1 MEADILRFLEHYP
14 SGFTADELQEAF
26 EGKLH
31 PGVQAGTIAA
41 RLRGL
46 ELKEQI
52 LKTKETRRTRSNRQA
67 QVWKHPRHCT
77 PSEIAG
83 AEPEKPDT
91 GNLTM
96 TATEVILRQN
106 LQKAALVL
114 SASAATFRRYQQL
127 HAAKPDMAK
136 AEANEICALA
146 CESTLREIG
155 YGHWVQEVK
164 QPCA

>member
-1 MEADILRFLEHYP
+1 MTYPNTPGFQQHSETSRAAADSLTTQHSMEADILRFLEHYP

-83 AEPEKPDT
+83 AEP
-91 GNLTM
+91 
-96 TATEVILRQN
+96 
-106 LQKAALVL
+106 
-114 SASAATFRRYQQL
+114 
-127 HAAKPDMAK
+127 DMAK
-136 AEANEICALA
+136 AEANEKCALA

-155 YGHWVQEVK
+155 YGHWIKEEK
-164 QPCA
+164 SHAGN